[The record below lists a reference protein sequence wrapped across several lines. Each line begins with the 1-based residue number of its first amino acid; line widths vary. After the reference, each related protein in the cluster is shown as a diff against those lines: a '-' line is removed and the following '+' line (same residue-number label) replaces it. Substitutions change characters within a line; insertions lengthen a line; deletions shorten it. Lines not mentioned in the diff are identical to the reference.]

1 MPTFSSLPPEIRALI
16 WKATVEPRTV
26 EVRMLPLEKGKGKA
40 KVRHLVSPTPVPAPL
55 QTCREARGLGLYAQA
70 FAEVEEVACAD
81 GGAEP
86 RYVWLNPDIDIVSL
100 GPTRIGWFKAV
111 AGSIRRLQIE
121 RENTRVTFEELVEV
135 CQFENAE
142 EICIICADGME
153 VWHRVAEDHFWPCE
167 LEKVIFIDA
176 LDGRVMNSVE
186 MDRVFDEVA
195 EERDRIWRLGEQERL
210 QLEAGRQLE
219 GERQLEDE

>member
-26 EVRMLPLEKGKGKA
+26 EVRLLPLGTIT
-40 KVRHLVSPTPVPAPL
+40 RHLVSPTPVPAPL
-55 QTCREARGLGLYAQA
+55 QTCREARNLGLYARA
-70 FAEVEEVACAD
+70 FAEVEAAACPD
-81 GGAEP
+81 GKEP
-86 RYVWLNPDIDIVSL
+86 RYVWLNLEIDIISL
-100 GPTRIGWFKAV
+100 GPTRFGWFEAV

-121 RENTRVTFEELVEV
+121 RENTRETFAELVEV

-142 EICIICADGME
+142 EIYIVCADGME
-153 VWHRVAEDHFWPCE
+153 IWHRVAEDHFWPCE
-167 LEKVIFIDA
+167 LENVIFIDPF
-176 LDGRVMNSVE
+176 DGRVMNSVE

-210 QLEAGRQLE
+210 QLEAQRQLE